1 MTRVA
6 AARSGAVISFVLI
19 GATLSPLARE
29 PADDGFP
36 LSTYPMFAWRRPTK
50 LTMSYPLGVTAQG
63 PRYLSPG
70 IVGSFEVLQARA
82 IVERAVAKGG
92 KELAMLCERIATRVA
107 TTPRFADVTA
117 IRIVTGNHEAVE
129 FLVRDAAG
137 IEYERA
143 RCEVKR

>member
-6 AARSGAVISFVLI
+6 AAVVSVVLI
-19 GATLSPLARE
+19 GATLSPLARK
-29 PADDGFP
+29 PADDGYP

-50 LTMSYPLGVTAQG
+50 LTMSYPLGVTARG

-70 IVGSFEVLQARA
+70 IIGSFEVLQARA

-92 KELAMLCERIATRVA
+92 KEVAMLCERIAARVA

-117 IRIVTGNHEAVE
+117 IRIVTGNHDAVD
-129 FLVRDAAG
+129 FLVRDAPG

-143 RCEVKR
+143 ACEVRRR